1 MKIALVTDTHWGVR
15 NDNLS
20 FLDYFD
26 KFYSKVFFP
35 EVERRCIRTILHLG
49 DIVDRRK
56 YISYVTLRR
65 LKQGFIEPCIERGID
80 LHVIVGNHDVPYKS
94 TNEINAMQ
102 ELFDKAGIN
111 YYSTPKQVDF
121 GDGIAHA
128 IVPWINNQN
137 YADSMQFM
145 ELTDAQVV
153 FGHFEIAGC
162 LMDRGNINDHGLK
175 ISDFKRFDKV
185 MSGHFHHK
193 STTQNIEYL
202 GCPYELTW
210 ADYQDPKGFHIYD
223 TETREL
229 EFIRNPYSMFNKV
242 FYNDE
247 GKTLDELLDTDF
259 SDYEGT
265 FVKVVKHS
273 SGNPYWFDKFMDK
286 LLKAEPIN
294 VQVVDD
300 HLNLDLEDE
309 DDIVNEAED
318 TVTILSKFIEQ
329 MPDNVP
335 KKQLDNLMRSL
346 YTEALHFEV

>member
-26 KFYSKVFFP
+26 RFYKDVFFA
-35 EVERRCIRTILHLG
+35 ELERQGIRTVLHLG

-65 LKQGFIEPCIERGID
+65 LKEGFIEPCLYHNID
-80 LHVIVGNHDVPYKS
+80 LHVIVGNHDVPYKN

-102 ELFDKAGIN
+102 ELFDATNVK
-111 YYSTPKQVDF
+111 YYSEVAEVLFDDVP
-121 GDGIAHA
+121 HA
-128 IVPWINNQN
+128 IVPWINNSN
-137 YADSMQFM
+137 YASTMEFM
-145 ELTDAQVV
+145 KNTEAQVV

-162 LMDRGNINDHGLK
+162 LMDRGNMNEHGMK
-175 ISDFKRFDKV
+175 ISDFKRFDRV

-193 STTQNIEYL
+193 STTQNIDYL

-210 ADYQDPKGFHIYD
+210 SDYQDPKGFHIYD

-229 EFIRNPYSMFNKV
+229 EFIQNPYTMFNKV

-247 GKTLDELLDTDF
+247 GKTLEEILDVDF
-259 SDYEGT
+259 SPFENTY
-265 FVKVVKHS
+265 VKVVRHS
-273 SGNPYWFDKFMDK
+273 AGNPYWFDKFMDK
-286 LLKAEPIN
+286 LVKANPIN
-294 VQVVDD
+294 IQVVED
-300 HLNLDLEDE
+300 HLNLDIE
-309 DDIVNEAED
+309 DDDDIINEAED
-318 TVTILSKFIEQ
+318 TLTILSKYIDG
-329 MPDNVP
+329 MPDTVP
-335 KKQLDNLMRSL
+335 KKKLDSLMKSL

>member
-26 KFYSKVFFP
+26 RFYKNIFFT
-35 EVERRCIRTILHLG
+35 ELDKRNIRTVLHLG

-65 LKQGFIEPCIERGID
+65 LKEGFIEPCVQRGID
-80 LHVIVGNHDVPYKS
+80 LHVIVGNHDVPYKN
-94 TNEINAMQ
+94 TNDINAMQ
-102 ELFDKAGIN
+102 ELFDQTDVK
-111 YYSTPKQVDF
+111 YYSEPKDLEW
-121 GDGIAHA
+121 GA
-128 IVPWINNQN
+128 IVPWINSGN
-137 YADSMQFM
+137 YASTM
-145 ELTDAQVV
+145 EFLKNTKNTVV

-162 LMDRGNINDHGLK
+162 LMGRGQVNDHGMS
-175 ISDFKRFDKV
+175 ISDFKKFDRV
-185 MSGHFHHK
+185 FSGHFHHK
-193 STTQNIEYL
+193 STNANIDYL

-210 ADYQDPKGFHIYD
+210 ADYQDPKGFHVYD

-229 EFIRNPYSMFNKV
+229 EFIRNPYSMFNKL

-247 GKTLDELLDTDF
+247 GKKMGELLDQDF
-259 SDYEGT
+259 SYLEGS
-265 FVKVVKHS
+265 FVKIVKHS
-273 SGNPYWFDKFMDK
+273 VGNPYWFDRYMDK
-286 LLKAEPIN
+286 VLKAEPIN
-294 VQVVDD
+294 VQVVED
-300 HLNLDLEDE
+300 HMNLDLEGD

-318 TVTILSKFIEQ
+318 TLTILSKYIDQ

-335 KKQLDNLMRSL
+335 KKQLDTLMKSL